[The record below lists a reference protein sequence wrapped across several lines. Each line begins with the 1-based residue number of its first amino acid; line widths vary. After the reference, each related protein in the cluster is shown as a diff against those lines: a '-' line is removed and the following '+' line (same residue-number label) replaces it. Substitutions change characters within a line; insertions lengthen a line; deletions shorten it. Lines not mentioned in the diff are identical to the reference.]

1 MPPGP
6 PLAALIRQ
14 MTPESETVPDDELL
28 DRYAKSRDQSAFELL
43 VWRHGA
49 MVWGVCRRILAPDRD
64 AAEDACQAAFVAL
77 ASHASRVRHRQAIAA
92 WLHRVAVRA
101 ALDVLATRRAM
112 ESLSNE
118 IPDLADHQPGP
129 DEIAANREVQSF
141 LDAGLNRLPDM
152 LRIPFVMC
160 ELEGRSNAEAAA
172 TLGCPIGTVESR
184 LTRARRRLRGWL
196 VARGVTPA
204 ALGAASAVPD
214 SVRAAMIRA
223 GTLRDAIHPAIRV
236 LADRAVRSALGAKLG
251 TAIALAMVLAATVA
265 GFGLPTGGLPE
276 SPDPDNPLPQPND
289 KAKPVTAG
297 RVDAEGVP
305 LPPGAVARLGSSRLR
320 HGGAVWDIVYSPDR
334 TRIASCGNDQT
345 VRVWDG
351 KTGRQICLTRWTD
364 GRLACV
370 RFTADGKTLIV
381 AGNEDKKPP
390 AIWQIDPTTGAVL
403 ARRKLS
409 LAQEYVGYNLSPDGT
424 RIAVCDTIAKA
435 VRVFETTADR
445 ELWRAGV
452 GDIAWSDPAFA
463 LDGRTLAV
471 VSRNRIYLFDSA
483 GKEAGKLEVDVHPDA
498 CLSHVALS
506 PDGSRVAA
514 CWSVRGFHLAVWNRT
529 TGQIVWSRQTEP
541 NSNAPQAFS
550 PDGKWLLRV
559 GFGDEGQRAAMLIN
573 AADGT
578 DKAVFP
584 QWDVPCCARFRSDGV
599 VAVGGHEGTIRL
611 YDPASGKPLTPS
623 PDPPDGVQLHR
634 FSSDGRTL
642 FGWSEGWYAW
652 DVPTGKQQRFEIET
666 DGYDDV
672 SPDGT
677 RFARFAGEK
686 DTARL
691 EIGDI
696 RTGKIIHTH
705 RAPEF
710 GDVSP
715 WPRFTPDGKGVIGS
729 LGVDGTTRVWAVDT
743 GKEMVRFTQEHRQPG
758 ANAISADGRVFA
770 AIDHMDPDPAHSIR
784 VCDLRT
790 G

>member
-1 MPPGP
+1 
-6 PLAALIRQ
+6 
-14 MTPESETVPDDELL
+14 
-28 DRYAKSRDQSAFELL
+28 
-43 VWRHGA
+43 
-49 MVWGVCRRILAPDRD
+49 
-64 AAEDACQAAFVAL
+64 
-77 ASHASRVRHRQAIAA
+77 
-92 WLHRVAVRA
+92 
-101 ALDVLATRRAM
+101 
-112 ESLSNE
+112 
-118 IPDLADHQPGP
+118 
-129 DEIAANREVQSF
+129 
-141 LDAGLNRLPDM
+141 
-152 LRIPFVMC
+152 
-160 ELEGRSNAEAAA
+160 
-172 TLGCPIGTVESR
+172 
-184 LTRARRRLRGWL
+184 
-196 VARGVTPA
+196 
-204 ALGAASAVPD
+204 
-214 SVRAAMIRA
+214 
-223 GTLRDAIHPAIRV
+223 
-236 LADRAVRSALGAKLG
+236 
-251 TAIALAMVLAATVA
+251 
-265 GFGLPTGGLPE
+265 
-276 SPDPDNPLPQPND
+276 
-289 KAKPVTAG
+289 
-297 RVDAEGVP
+297 
-305 LPPGAVARLGSSRLR
+305 
-320 HGGAVWDIVYSPDR
+320 
-334 TRIASCGNDQT
+334 
-345 VRVWDG
+345 VWDG

-790 G
+790 GRELAKFVENGAFSVSLSADGRRVAVAVAVVGTAEQQERFPNPPRVTVWDVASGKILARVPQRGKCGSVELSPDGRTIAMRTWIGGIVSPVLQVYEVASGSERLTFHHDGRIQGFTFSPNGKLLAASSAEAPVYLWDMTGDLNGPAAWNPADANKVWDDLSSLDAAKAFTAIRRLRGNPTPALAFLKDRVKPLAAPNADTLKGLFADLAAEDFEVREKAVETLVGYDEAVRPAMERELNQSQSPEARLRLKKLITRLDGPTPIRLRLIRVVEAVEGMGTAEADALLATWAKEPAGSTLATEATTVLARRRN